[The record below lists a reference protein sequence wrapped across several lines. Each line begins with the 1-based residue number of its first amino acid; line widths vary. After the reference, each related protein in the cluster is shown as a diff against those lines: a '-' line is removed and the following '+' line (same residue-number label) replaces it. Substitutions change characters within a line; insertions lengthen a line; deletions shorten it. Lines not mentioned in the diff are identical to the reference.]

1 MKTLAFRNGD
11 KVPALGLGTWKSKPG
26 EVGAAVRT
34 AVELGY
40 RHIDCAAI
48 YANEAEIGEALAGC
62 FDAGLVKRDEL
73 FITSKLWNNAH
84 APAEVEPALRKSLAA
99 LRLDYLDLYLVHW
112 PVALRAEVLYPESAA
127 DLISLD
133 EAPLADTWAALEPTV
148 DAGLARHIGVSN
160 FSLAKLRGLMT
171 RASKRAPEVNQIELH
186 PYHQQAELVSAC
198 IDLGVLVTAYSP
210 LGSADR
216 PSVLKQDDE
225 PILLAD
231 PSVAEIAARNGCS
244 AAQVLLAW
252 ALERGTLVIPKSVHP
267 GRLAQNLAA
276 AEIELSADDM
286 AKLTKLERKRRY
298 IDGGFWCVEG
308 SSYTLASLW
317 DE

>member
-84 APAEVEPALRKSLAA
+84 APADVEPALRKSLAA

-112 PVALRAEVLYPESAA
+112 PVALRAEALYPESAA
-127 DLISLD
+127 DLLSLD
-133 EAPLADTWAALEPTV
+133 EVPLADTWGALEPMV

-160 FSLAKLRGLMT
+160 FSLAKLQGLMT

-186 PYHQQAELVSAC
+186 PYLQQGELVSAC

-216 PSVLKQDDE
+216 PSSLKQDDE

-231 PSVAEIAARNGCS
+231 PSVAEIAARNGCT

-252 ALERGTLVIPKSVHP
+252 ALERGTLVIPKSVNP

-276 AEIELSADDM
+276 AEIELSAADM
-286 AKLTKLERKRRY
+286 AQLTKLERKRRY
-298 IDGGFWCVEG
+298 VEGGFWCAEG
-308 SSYTLASLW
+308 SPYTLASLW